1 LLQSQL
7 IFCAQQ
13 LCYFFLSLDVFF
25 ILPKFLVDSSAIF
38 SQGFGG
44 SNMAIQRQH
53 YNTLLSE

>member
-1 LLQSQL
+1 VHDGSV
-7 IFCAQQ
+7 F
-13 LCYFFLSLDVFF
+13 FFLSLDVSF
-25 ILPKFLVDSSAIF
+25 ILPKFLADSSAIF